1 MPKLTCKVAQ
11 LYTLTLPIKHVNFL
25 MLPQYDTKI
34 CRECKNERL
43 CGTERTF
50 YLLAVQHIAIRF
62 VFLFLY
68 AGKFEEMF
76 WNVDRNSFFLVG
88 EVGYDK
94 RKLFP
99 RMAYKSILAMQVSVD
114 IHQVVEAF
122 ACVGLLL
129 SQLQNTFVGLL
140 Q

>member
-43 CGTERTF
+43 CGIERTF
-50 YLLAVQHIAIRF
+50 YLLAVQHIAKRF

-76 WNVDRNSFFLVG
+76 WNVD
-88 EVGYDK
+88 
-94 RKLFP
+94 
-99 RMAYKSILAMQVSVD
+99 
-114 IHQVVEAF
+114 
-122 ACVGLLL
+122 
-129 SQLQNTFVGLL
+129 
-140 Q
+140 